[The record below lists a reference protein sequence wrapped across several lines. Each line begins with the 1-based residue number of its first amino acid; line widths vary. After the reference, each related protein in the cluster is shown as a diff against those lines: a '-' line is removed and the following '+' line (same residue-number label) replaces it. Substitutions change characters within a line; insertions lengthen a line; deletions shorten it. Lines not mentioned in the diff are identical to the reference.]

1 MLISIP
7 GGASGSYW
15 MRVGV
20 SLHPFL
26 RCMNLSGKGTLQ
38 LICTTPRS
46 AFSQYFVERRSD
58 ISRQHQSIIKPS
70 FFQHLAFVKTVLK
83 HGAQQC
89 VYESGRAPER
99 GAANPF
105 RPDSGQS

>member
-1 MLISIP
+1 MHALIRELCSLGVWLQGQRVLISIP

-15 MRVGV
+15 MSVGV

-46 AFSQYFVERRSD
+46 AFSQYFVGRRSD
-58 ISRQHQSIIKPS
+58 IS
-70 FFQHLAFVKTVLK
+70 
-83 HGAQQC
+83 
-89 VYESGRAPER
+89 
-99 GAANPF
+99 
-105 RPDSGQS
+105 